1 MPWPEQRND
10 QTRERILDSAARLF
24 SLRGFDAVGIDEL
37 MADAGLTRGAFY
49 HHFRSKSELYGQ
61 AIAHAARSGAAHF
74 EALDG
79 RGLDRLV
86 EAYLRYGH
94 AQGESPRCPL
104 AFMAVDVSHREA
116 AVRQSYTRTFGGFVE
131 RLQAA
136 LPDGAGNREQ
146 ALQLAV
152 TLIGGVTLARALDDA
167 PLSEELLAAC
177 RCSALSQLE
186 GQTGDGA

>member
-1 MPWPEQRND
+1 MPWPEQRNE

-74 EALDG
+74 EA
-79 RGLDRLV
+79 GLDRLV

-94 AQGESPRCPL
+94 AQGENPRCPL

-116 AVRQSYTRTFGGFVE
+116 AVRQSYTRTFGGFVA

-167 PLSEELLAAC
+167 QLSEELLAAC
-177 RCSALSQLE
+177 RRSALARLE
-186 GQTGDGA
+186 GPAGDGA